1 MVSTRFALRV
11 LYIPHLAAFVRDKGD
26 KERDQMMMAVP
37 SFEFVM
43 KEELN
48 YNPALFLPVGID
60 PVSDFYSISN
70 IFFLNVVYEVYL
82 LKDK

>member
-1 MVSTRFALRV
+1 
-11 LYIPHLAAFVRDKGD
+11 
-26 KERDQMMMAVP
+26 MMMAVP